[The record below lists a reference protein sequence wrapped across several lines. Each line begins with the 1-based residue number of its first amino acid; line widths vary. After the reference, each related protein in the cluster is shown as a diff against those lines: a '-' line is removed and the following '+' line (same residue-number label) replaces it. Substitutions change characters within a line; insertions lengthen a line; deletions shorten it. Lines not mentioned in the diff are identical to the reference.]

1 MAKGGLYI
9 DPLNMSTHLL
19 STFYYKGL
27 NMAKYIQQ
35 PVLLRKPIAN
45 SNARDLLRMK
55 RYYTRLALRHNNYYR
70 K

>member
-1 MAKGGLYI
+1 MGRLLYI
-9 DPLNMSTHLL
+9 DPLNMSTHVI

-27 NMAKYIQQ
+27 NMGKYIQEPLYIEK
-35 PVLLRKPIAN
+35 PVAN

-55 RYYTRLALRHNNYYR
+55 RFHTSLAIKHNRYYR